1 VIDDE
6 LNQPGKIFSEVIKV
20 TGTFVLGTISKLLRE
35 TVKVAYSITK
45 TMSRI
50 FTLVVKVGALLTKY
64 TAGRLFTEVLQ
75 VVDPTIVK
83 LTGRTFTEI
92 VTVG

>member
-50 FTLVVKVGALLTKY
+50 FTLVVNVGALLTKY

-75 VVDPTIVK
+75 VVDPTITK
-83 LTGRTFTEI
+83 LTGRTFIEI